1 MLNFN
6 DELDIDKVVSNIKYD
21 MHKSY
26 NGILLTDSEISIL
39 KQYGFDINNYN
50 NVGSLIFDLENY
62 LNEEDDIEELEQVLE
77 SISEFNY
84 YHNTNK

>member
-6 DELDIDKVVSNIKYD
+6 DELDIDNVVSNIKYD

-39 KQYGFDINNYN
+39 KQYGFNINNYN

-62 LNEEDDIEELEQVLE
+62 LNEEDGIEELEQVLE